1 MIDEARKVL
10 FLDKNRL
17 YQGKKALYFMLTDGN
32 SLIFREEIVFRVD
45 KVPVIGV
52 FMAEVYVLDI

>member
-1 MIDEARKVL
+1 
-10 FLDKNRL
+10 
-17 YQGKKALYFMLTDGN
+17 MLTDGN